1 MTQILELSEQELKI
15 TMINM
20 LTALMEELD
29 NMQEQVGNV
38 IRGIETLRKNS

>member
-38 IRGIETLRKNS
+38 IRGIETLRENS